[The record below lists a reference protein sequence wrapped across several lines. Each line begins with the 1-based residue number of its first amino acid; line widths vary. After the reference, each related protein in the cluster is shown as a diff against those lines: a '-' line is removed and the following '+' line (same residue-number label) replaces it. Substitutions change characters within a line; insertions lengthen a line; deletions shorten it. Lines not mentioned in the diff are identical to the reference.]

1 MSASAGWQ
9 NWSSGCSPGGAA
21 TFTRGTGGGLPSSVS
36 GTAAYLTGV
45 PAERA
50 GPLAEPAGWVES
62 PAASAGWAG
71 PAASDR
77 WAGPAASAGWVGLLA
92 ASGGCAGPAVGP
104 LAARPEFSKDTPAL
118 AVRTHKI
125 SAAMAN
131 AAPLAPPRLRLC
143 TSTAAET
150 MGPILLPRMT
160 DGMFTFDRLR
170 PGGRV
175 RTGTPGGAAQWRLG
189 RPTARPRTRPPRS
202 GPGPA
207 GRAGPPPRPHR
218 LRLMPRRRW
227 PE

>member
-50 GPLAEPAGWVES
+50 GPLAEPAGWAES

-71 PAASDR
+71 PAASAG
-77 WAGPAASAGWVGLLA
+77 WAGPTA
-92 ASGGCAGPAVGP
+92 GP
-104 LAARPEFSKDTPAL
+104 LAARPEFSKETPAL

-131 AAPLAPPRLRLC
+131 VAPFAPSHLRLC
-143 TSTAAET
+143 GSAAAET
-150 MGPILLPRMT
+150 IS
-160 DGMFTFDRLR
+160 
-170 PGGRV
+170 
-175 RTGTPGGAAQWRLG
+175 
-189 RPTARPRTRPPRS
+189 ARASTRQNVAYDS
-202 GPGPA
+202 
-207 GRAGPPPRPHR
+207 
-218 LRLMPRRRW
+218 
-227 PE
+227 